1 MQIRYDNA
9 RIEKICTKEDEMRKF
24 FGYDKRL
31 VEHLQTLIEV
41 LEGLGNIDNMVKFS
55 GYHYEK
61 VKGTSKTYS
70 LRIIPKQNKS
80 PYRLYLT
87 REENGIKIVIIDI
100 DKHKY
105 KIRV

>member
-1 MQIRYDNA
+1 MQ
-9 RIEKICTKEDEMRKF
+9 KF
-24 FGYDKRL
+24 FSYDKSL
-31 VEHLQTLIEV
+31 VENLQVLLEI
-41 LEGLGNIDNMVKFS
+41 LEGLENIDNMAKFS
-55 GYHYEK
+55 GYNYEK
-61 VKGTSKTYS
+61 VKGKTSTYS
-70 LRIIPKQNKS
+70 LRIIPKRNKS